1 MPNKTSHISET
12 PATQQLREHGI
23 AFREHVYDWQPHG
36 GAKQCAQALGVD
48 AFCVIKT
55 LVMHNQDA
63 QPLVV
68 LMHGNCNV
76 STKALARQ
84 TGMKRITPC
93 PVAQAQR
100 HSGYL
105 VGGTSPFGL
114 RHAMPIFMERSI
126 LQLPSIL
133 LNGGRR
139 GYLIEL
145 APQVCVQL
153 LNATPVDCAIDE

>member
-1 MPNKTSHISET
+1 
-12 PATQQLREHGI
+12 
-23 AFREHVYDWQPHG
+23 
-36 GAKQCAQALGVD
+36 
-48 AFCVIKT
+48 
-55 LVMHNQDA
+55 
-63 QPLVV
+63 
-68 LMHGNCNV
+68 
-76 STKALARQ
+76 
-84 TGMKRITPC
+84 MKRITPC

-114 RHAMPIFMERSI
+114 RHAMHIFMERSI

-133 LNGGRR
+133 LNGGRH